1 MDKINAA
8 KVFIDVAHSLSF
20 SATAQRLNMSRPT
33 VTRHI
38 ETMEDWLNIRLLNR
52 TTRNMSLTTA
62 GNACLKDV
70 KAWISKADSL
80 SSLVT
85 SGEELS
91 GSIRI
96 TTTMSFS
103 YSQLVPAL
111 VEFMKVHPKV
121 TIDLDVQEN
130 VVDLSDQRI
139 DLAIRISENPDP
151 ALITKSIATC
161 ESVLV
166 ASSQYVLENSAIEN
180 STDLSKHDCLGYG
193 RFEPSNWYLS
203 SGDHFNLSHV
213 KCRFTANEATSLLHA
228 TLNGGGISLLPTY
241 LVNSYIE
248 DGLLEVLLPD
258 LKPTDLTI
266 YAAYSSKKHL
276 LPEIRELITHLEVYF
291 QKQSW

>member
-1 MDKINAA
+1 MDKITAA
-8 KVFIDVAHSLSF
+8 KVFIDVSYSLSF
-20 SATAQRLNMSRPT
+20 SATAKRLDMSRPT

-80 SSLVT
+80 SSLVA
-85 SGEELS
+85 SSEELS

-111 VEFMKVHPKV
+111 VEFMKIHPKV

-139 DLAIRISENPDP
+139 DLAIRISENADP
-151 ALITKSIATC
+151 ALVAKPIALC
-161 ESVLV
+161 ESLLV
-166 ASSQYVLENSAIEN
+166 ASSQYLLESPAIE
-180 STDLSKHDCLGYG
+180 SPSDLNKHDCLGYG
-193 RFEPSNWYLS
+193 RFDPSNWYLS
-203 SGDHFNLSHV
+203 SNDHFNLSHV

-228 TLNGGGISLLPTY
+228 TLHAGGISVLPTY

-258 LKPTDLTI
+258 LKPSDLTI
-266 YAAYSSKKHL
+266 YATYSSKKHL
-276 LPEIRELITHLEVYF
+276 LPEVRELITHLEVYF
-291 QKQSW
+291 QRHSW

>member
-1 MDKINAA
+1 MDKITAA
-8 KVFIDVAHSLSF
+8 KVFIDVSHTQNFTL
-20 SATAQRLNMSRPT
+20 TAQRLNMSRPT
-33 VTRHI
+33 VTRYI
-38 ETMEDWLNIRLLNR
+38 EVMEDWLNIRLLNR

-70 KAWISKADSL
+70 KEWLAKADSL
-80 SSLVT
+80 SSLVK

-111 VEFMKVHPKV
+111 VEFMKLHPKV
-121 TIDLDVQEN
+121 NIDLDVQEN

-139 DLAIRISENPDP
+139 DLAIRISANADP
-151 ALITKSIATC
+151 ALITKPIASC

-166 ASSQYVLENSAIEN
+166 ASSQYVLEKSAIKN
-180 STDLSKHDCLGYG
+180 SSDLSEHDCLGYG
-193 RFEPSNWYLS
+193 RFDPSNWYLS
-203 SGDHFNLSHV
+203 SNDHFNLSHV

-276 LPEIRELITHLEVYF
+276 LPEVRELITHLGVYF
-291 QKQSW
+291 RRHSW